1 MKFEVSCQAGSSLL
15 DETMVLFVSNLRNA
29 SSHDTRNMPIILAG
43 GSFKHGQHLAFDLN
57 NPPPLCNLYFQNCN
71 TSE

>member
-1 MKFEVSCQAGSSLL
+1 MKLEVSCQAGSSPL
-15 DETMVLFVSNLRNA
+15 DETMVLFISNLRNA
-29 SSHDTRNMPIILAG
+29 SSEDTRNMPIILAG

-57 NPPPLCNLYFQNCN
+57 NPPPLCILYFQNCN